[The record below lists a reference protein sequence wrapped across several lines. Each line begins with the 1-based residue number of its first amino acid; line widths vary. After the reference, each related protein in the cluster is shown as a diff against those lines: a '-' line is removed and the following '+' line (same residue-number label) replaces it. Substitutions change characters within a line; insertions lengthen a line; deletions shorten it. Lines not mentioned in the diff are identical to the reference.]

1 MGRSPMICWQKTLQV
16 ATFMLFVSAAG
27 SGAVVAQQGDE
38 ASCSGTMTQQLR
50 RFSEKCLSDLVAFV
64 ASQPDMTAKVYS
76 EKEKYFV
83 SVIRSKDGLLA
94 EAVSKFNY
102 PLMKEDA
109 PEVLKRLGWT
119 PPENESDN
127 WNKKISSDQVRAGA
141 AAQELSQ
148 ALAAYGLKQ
157 GEAISLT
164 VGPKLGDKPTNG

>member
-1 MGRSPMICWQKTLQV
+1 MIHWQKTLRV
-16 ATFMLFVSAAG
+16 AALVLSIPAVS
-27 SGAVVAQQGDE
+27 SGAAVAQQE
-38 ASCSGTMTQQLR
+38 KEPSCAETMTEQLR
-50 RFSEKCLSDLVAFV
+50 RFSEKCLSDLISFV
-64 ASQPDMTAKVYS
+64 ASQPDMSAKVYS
-76 EKEKYFV
+76 EKEKYYIV
-83 SVIRSKDGLLA
+83 LTRTGDGLLT

>member
-1 MGRSPMICWQKTLQV
+1 MICWQKTLQV
-16 ATFMLFVSAAG
+16 ATFMLLASTAVSGVA
-27 SGAVVAQQGDE
+27 VAQQAQDT
-38 ASCSGTMTQQLR
+38 SCSGTMTQQLR
-50 RFSEKCLSDLVAFV
+50 RFSEKCLSDLVTFV
-64 ASQPDMTAKVYS
+64 SSQSDMTAKVYS

-83 SVIRSKDGLLA
+83 SVIRTDDGLLA

-102 PLMKEDA
+102 PLMKEDT

-127 WNKKISSDQVRAGA
+127 WKKKILSDQVRAGA

-148 ALAAYGLKQ
+148 ALGAYGLKQ

-164 VGPKLGDKPTNG
+164 VGPKLADKPTSG

>member
-1 MGRSPMICWQKTLQV
+1 MGRDPMIRWQKTLQV
-16 ATFMLFVSAAG
+16 ATVVLFAPAAI
-27 SGAVVAQQGDE
+27 SGAATAQQADE
-38 ASCSGTMTQQLR
+38 ASCAGTMTQQLR
-50 RFSEKCLSDLVAFV
+50 RFSEKCLSDLVTFV

-83 SVIRSKDGLLA
+83 GVIRADDGLLA

-102 PLMKEDA
+102 PLMKEDT
-109 PEVLKRLGWT
+109 PEALKRLGWM

-127 WNKKISSDQVRAGA
+127 WNKKISGDQVRGGT

-148 ALAAYGLKQ
+148 ALAAYGLKP

-164 VGPKLGDKPTNG
+164 VGPKLGDKPTSG

>member
-1 MGRSPMICWQKTLQV
+1 MICWQKTLQV
-16 ATFMLFVSAAG
+16 ATFMLSVSAAV
-27 SGAVVAQQGDE
+27 SGAAVAQQAEE

-50 RFSEKCLSDLVAFV
+50 RFSEKCLSDLVTFV

-83 SVIRSKDGLLA
+83 SVIRTDDGLLA
-94 EAVSKFNY
+94 EAISKFNY
-102 PLMKEDA
+102 PFMKEDT
-109 PEVLKRLGWT
+109 PEALKRLGWM

-127 WNKKISSDQVRAGA
+127 WKKKIPSDQVRAGA

-148 ALAAYGLKQ
+148 ALTAYGLKQ

-164 VGPKLGDKPTNG
+164 VGPKLADKPTSG

>member
-1 MGRSPMICWQKTLQV
+1 MIFRQKILRVTAV
-16 ATFMLFVSAAG
+16 VLFTPIAG
-27 SGAVVAQQGDE
+27 PGAVVAQHGDD

-50 RFSEKCLSDLVAFV
+50 RFSEKCLSDLVTFV

-83 SVIRSKDGLLA
+83 SVIRTDDGLLA

-102 PLMKEDA
+102 PLMKEDT
-109 PEVLKRLGWT
+109 PEALKRLGWM

-127 WNKKISSDQVRAGA
+127 WNKKIPGDQVKAGA
-141 AAQELSQ
+141 AAQELGR

-164 VGPKLGDKPTNG
+164 VGPKLADKPTSG

>member
-1 MGRSPMICWQKTLQV
+1 MICWQKNLQV
-16 ATFMLFVSAAG
+16 ATFMLCVSPPV
-27 SGAVVAQQGDE
+27 SGAAVAQQAE
-38 ASCSGTMTQQLR
+38 ETSCSGTMTQQLR
-50 RFSEKCLSDLVAFV
+50 RFSEKCLSDLVTFV
-64 ASQPDMTAKVYS
+64 ATQPDMTAKVYS

-83 SVIRSKDGLLA
+83 AVIRTDDGLLA

-102 PLMKEDA
+102 PFMKEDT
-109 PEVLKRLGWT
+109 PEVLKRFGWM

-127 WNKKISSDQVRAGA
+127 WKKKITSDQVRAGA

-164 VGPKLGDKPTNG
+164 VGPKLADKPTSG

>member
-1 MGRSPMICWQKTLQV
+1 MICWQKNLQV
-16 ATFMLFVSAAG
+16 ATFMLCVSAPV
-27 SGAVVAQQGDE
+27 SGAAVAQQAE
-38 ASCSGTMTQQLR
+38 ETSCSGTMTQQLR
-50 RFSEKCLSDLVAFV
+50 RFSEKCLSDLVTFV
-64 ASQPDMTAKVYS
+64 ATQPDMTAKVYS

-83 SVIRSKDGLLA
+83 AVIRTDDGLLA

-102 PLMKEDA
+102 PFMKEDT
-109 PEVLKRLGWT
+109 PEVLKRFGWM

-127 WNKKISSDQVRAGA
+127 WNKNITSDQVRAGA

-164 VGPKLGDKPTNG
+164 VGPKLADKPTSG

>member
-1 MGRSPMICWQKTLQV
+1 MIFWQKTFRA
-16 ATFMLFVSAAG
+16 ATVVLFIPMAGLGAA
-27 SGAVVAQQGDE
+27 VAQQGDE

-50 RFSEKCLSDLVAFV
+50 RFSEKCLSDLVTFV

-83 SVIRSKDGLLA
+83 SIVRADDGLLA

-102 PLMKEDA
+102 PFMKEDT
-109 PEVLKRLGWT
+109 PEALKRLGWRA
-119 PPENESDN
+119 PENESDN
-127 WNKKISSDQVRAGA
+127 WNKKILTDQVKAGA

-164 VGPKLGDKPTNG
+164 IGPKLGDKPTNG

>member
-1 MGRSPMICWQKTLQV
+1 MIFWQKTLRV
-16 ATFMLFVSAAG
+16 TAVILFVPIAG
-27 SGAVVAQQGDE
+27 SGAAVAQQGDD

-50 RFSEKCLSDLVAFV
+50 RFSEKCLSDLVSFV

-83 SVIRSKDGLLA
+83 SVIRAEDGLLA

-102 PLMKEDA
+102 PLMKEDT
-109 PEVLKRLGWT
+109 PEALKRLGWT

-127 WNKKISSDQVRAGA
+127 WNKKIPGDQVRTGD
-141 AAQELSQ
+141 AAQELSR

-164 VGPKLGDKPTNG
+164 VGPKLADKPANG

>member
-1 MGRSPMICWQKTLQV
+1 MIFWQKTVQA
-16 ATFMLFVSAAG
+16 ATFILFGIVTG
-27 SGAVVAQQGDE
+27 SGGSVAQQGDE
-38 ASCSGTMTQQLR
+38 ASCSGTMTQQLK
-50 RFSEKCLSDLVAFV
+50 RFSEKCLSDLVTFV

-76 EKEKYFV
+76 EREKYFV
-83 SVIRSKDGLLA
+83 SVIRTDDGLLL

-109 PEVLKRLGWT
+109 PEALKRLSWA
-119 PPENESDN
+119 PPENEADN
-127 WNKKISSDQVRAGA
+127 WKKKISGDQVRAGA

-164 VGPKLGDKPTNG
+164 VGPKLADKPTNG